1 MTPLSTLDQVQALIN
16 QNRLAV
22 LYISTPKCGV
32 CTVMK
37 PKINEILNDFDS
49 VASGVVGIDEVPA
62 LASFYHILTA
72 PALLVFADGKE
83 IWRGAR
89 FIDVVDFEN
98 TLAQYTL
105 HLN

>member
-1 MTPLSTLDQVQALIN
+1 MTPLSTLDQVQALIR

-22 LYISTPKCGV
+22 LYISAPKCGV

-37 PKINEILNDFDS
+37 PKIHAVIDEFDG
-49 VASGVVGIDEVPA
+49 VASGAVGIETVPQM
-62 LASFYHILTA
+62 ASSYHILTA

-83 IWRGAR
+83 VWRGTR
-89 FIDVVDFEN
+89 FIDVADFEN

-105 HLN
+105 HLD

>member
-1 MTPLSTLDQVQALIN
+1 MQTLSTLVQMQDFIA

-22 LYISTPKCGV
+22 LYVSAPKCGV

-37 PKINEILNDFDS
+37 PKIRAVIDEFDG
-49 VASGVVGIDEVPA
+49 VASGAVSIETVPQM
-62 LASFYHILTA
+62 ASFYHILTA
-72 PALLVFADGKE
+72 PAVLIFADGKE

-98 TLAQYTL
+98 ALAQYAL